1 MSWWR
6 PFIPWRTDDE
16 IAAYVCREVEAGHI
30 KPEWAPMLERA
41 LRDEAAGK
49 CVVMRKPK
57 IVRKLPRSAEEA
69 RRLSAR

>member
-6 PFIPWRTDDE
+6 FFTPERTDDE
-16 IAAYVCREVEAGHI
+16 IAAYVVAEVAAGRI
-30 KPEWAPMLERA
+30 KPEMAPMLERA

-57 IVRKLPRSAEEA
+57 IVRKLPRSPEEA
-69 RRLSAR
+69 RRLRAR